1 MSIGLSDLDRVVSL
15 LNPVIHP
22 TGQGG
27 VVVHKTS
34 KADGSGYV
42 TRILW
47 VAPGDERF
55 LTQGPDDGAPAFSAD
70 GAWLYF
76 VRKTSPGAQIFR
88 LPLDGGEPEAYGPKW
103 LGLSTVLPLPAD
115 EGLVIVA
122 AALAGQEEPVPTWPR
137 HYERWQWQFDG
148 KGYFGTD
155 PSRLFL
161 VRPGREPEVLDP
173 SPYDVGMP
181 ALSPDGRFVVYTRIR
196 DEDAAQEA
204 RTDLFRVNLQH
215 PASGPECLT
224 EGPFQYGAPAVA
236 ADGSVWA
243 YGNDRE
249 CGPAS
254 IGKLFRRAADG
265 SVDAT
270 DFGQELEVGQPLSS
284 DFHVPVGMG
293 APRPAG
299 SGLFVLATGHGE
311 TGIWQVSG
319 DALPIRVDTAI
330 PVVYEMSAT
339 RTANGPAVL
348 YVGASLE
355 ALDAVYLWHD
365 GETTRLTD
373 DNAWAGECLR
383 PTATVTVTGQ
393 DSLPITAYVTGIEK
407 GIRRPAILL
416 VHGGPHGA
424 YGQTTRFDAQVMAE
438 HYVVIQV
445 NPRGSMGY
453 GQAFMDA
460 VRGDWGGKDMADL
473 MAVVDH
479 LIEEGAVDPD
489 RLYVTGGSYGG
500 FMTAWIVGHTER
512 FRAASSVVPV
522 TNLVSFYG
530 TSDIGWWFAP
540 GEVGPDLWADP
551 KRLWEQSPLA
561 YAPSIKTPTQVIAG
575 EDDRRCPIEQA
586 EQLYTALKR
595 FSVDTEFLRYPGP
608 HGFGSLAK
616 PSLRKDRLE
625 RVLAWFQRYA

>member
-1 MSIGLSDLDRVVSL
+1 MSVKLSDLDRVVSL

-22 TGQGG
+22 DGQGG
-27 VVVHKTS
+27 VVVHKAV

-47 VAPGDERF
+47 VAPEDERF
-55 LTQGPDDGAPAFSAD
+55 LTQGPDDGGPVFSAD
-70 GAWLYF
+70 GTRLYF
-76 VRKTSPGAQIFR
+76 IRKTSLGAQIFR
-88 LPLDGGEPEAYGPKW
+88 LPMDGGEPEAYGPKW
-103 LGLSTVLPLPAD
+103 IGLATVLPLPSGDGVLAMASA
-115 EGLVIVA
+115 VA
-122 AALAGQEEPVPTWPR
+122 TEEAPTTVWPR
-137 HYERWQWQFDG
+137 HYQRWQWQFDG
-148 KGYFGTD
+148 KGYFGSD

-161 VRPGREPEVLDP
+161 VRPGEEPRVLDDG
-173 SPYDVGMP
+173 PYDVGMP
-181 ALSPDGRFVVYTRIR
+181 ALSPDGRFVVYQRIR

-215 PASGPECLT
+215 PDQGPECLT
-224 EGPFQYGAPAVA
+224 GGPFLYGAPAVA
-236 ADGSVWA
+236 QDGMIWA

-249 CGPAS
+249 FGPAS
-254 IGKLFRRAADG
+254 VGKLFRRALDG
-265 SVDAT
+265 SVDAV
-270 DFGQELEVGQPLSS
+270 DFGQEFEVGQPLSS
-284 DFHVPVGMG
+284 DFHVPVGMS
-293 APRPAG
+293 APRAAG
-299 SGLFVLATGHGE
+299 SALFVQATWQGE
-311 TGIWQVSG
+311 TGIW
-319 DALPIRVDTAI
+319 RVDGNAAPTRVNAAV
-330 PVVYEMSAT
+330 PVVFELSAT
-339 RTANGPAVL
+339 QTPDGPALL
-348 YVGASLE
+348 YVGASLD
-355 ALDAVYLWHD
+355 ALDAVYLWR
-365 GETTRLTD
+365 GGQSTRLTT
-373 DNAWAGECLR
+373 DNDWAGDCLR
-383 PTATVTVTGQ
+383 PTTTVTVTSDGGL
-393 DSLPITAYVTGIEK
+393 SISAYVTGIEE

-424 YGQTTRFDAQVMAE
+424 YGQAARFDAQVMAE
-438 HYVVIQV
+438 GYVVIQV

-453 GQAFMDA
+453 GQAFTDA

-479 LIEEGAVDPD
+479 LIAQGAVDPD
-489 RLYVTGGSYGG
+489 HLYVTGGSYGG
-500 FMTAWIVGHTER
+500 FMTAWIVGHTHR

-540 GEVGPDLWADP
+540 GEVGPDLWEDP
-551 KRLWEQSPLA
+551 KRLWQQSPLA
-561 YAPSIKTPTQVIAG
+561 YAPAIKTPTQVIAG

-625 RVLAWFQRYA
+625 RVLAWFRRYA